1 MRQFGGRVSL
11 VQRSYTDTGF
21 KMNTQQASVSIAVY
35 VHERKLALDA
45 ITRVCNESPDG
56 RFVANTVVDAVLGK
70 WKMRHTPLGQASL
83 LAKLRRFMPA
93 RPVDAS
99 LRKAFGL
106 TRDKAHIGC
115 S

>member
-1 MRQFGGRVSL
+1 MNSNLIGKAVVEKKIVL
-11 VQRSYTDTGF
+11 VTG
-21 KMNTQQASVSIAVY
+21 
-35 VHERKLALDA
+35 DA
-45 ITRVCNESPDG
+45 FTRACNESPDA
-56 RFVANTVVDAVLGK
+56 RFVVNIVVDAVLGK
-70 WKMRHTPLGQASL
+70 WKMSHTPAGQASL

-106 TRDKAHIGC
+106 TRDKAHIGH